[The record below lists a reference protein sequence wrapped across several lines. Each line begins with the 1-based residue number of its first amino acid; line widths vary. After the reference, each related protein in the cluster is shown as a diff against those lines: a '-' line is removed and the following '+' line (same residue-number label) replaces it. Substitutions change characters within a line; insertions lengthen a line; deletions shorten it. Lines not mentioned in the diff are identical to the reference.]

1 MRIAFNESERST
13 LGVEMELMVVDRVS
27 GELVSAGSQL
37 LTEMGRGHPDG
48 EHPKAKHE
56 LLECTVEVITGICET
71 VRDARADLA
80 GTIAELATVA
90 DRHDLSLL
98 SAGTHPLSSWH
109 DQTVTPA
116 PRYAALLHDMQWPAQ
131 RLQIFG
137 MHVHVGIRSGEKAIA
152 IANALTRYLPIFLAL
167 SASSPYWEAHDTG
180 LASARSKVFESL
192 PTAGLPPHLEDWEDF
207 ERFMHTLVHAEAIST
222 IREVWWDIRPH
233 PDFGTVELRICD
245 ATPTLQETTALAAL
259 AQCLVTWFD
268 RRLDAGEELTFP
280 RDWVMRQNKWL
291 AARYGIDADL
301 IVDETGARSST
312 RELVTTVLTELE
324 PVAVD
329 LDCATELAGIPRILQ
344 TGPSYMRQRAV
355 VERGGGLADVVHHLV
370 AEFATDAPEAP

>member
-1 MRIAFNESERST
+1 MRIAFNQSERST
-13 LGVEMELMVVDRVS
+13 LGVEMELMIADRAT
-27 GELVSAGSQL
+27 GELASAGSQL
-37 LTEMGRGHPDG
+37 LAEMGRGHPGG

-56 LLECTVEVITGICET
+56 LLECTVEVITGICDT
-71 VRDARADLA
+71 VAEARTDLA
-80 GTIAELATVA
+80 ATIAELAAVA
-90 DRHDLSLL
+90 DRSDLVLL

-109 DQTVTPA
+109 DQTISPA
-116 PRYAALLHDMQWPAQ
+116 PRYAALVRDMQWPAQ

-180 LASARSKVFESL
+180 LASARSKVFEAL
-192 PTAGLPPHLEDWEDF
+192 PTAGLPPQLDDWADF

-245 ATPTLQETTALAAL
+245 AVPTLQETTALAAL

-268 RRLDAGEELTFP
+268 GRLDAGEELTFP

-301 IVDETGARSST
+301 IVDENGTRTST
-312 RELVTTVLTELE
+312 RELVATLVRELE
-324 PVAVD
+324 PVAVE
-329 LDCATELAGIPRILQ
+329 LDCVAELAGIARILE
-344 TGPSYMRQRAV
+344 TGPSYRRQRAV
-355 VERGGGLADVVHHLV
+355 VERGGSLVDVVEHLV
-370 AEFATDAPEAP
+370 AEFATDTPEKA